1 MPCSIIASFLLL
13 GLGNRLWPLPNSST
27 QGKYDFRKN
36 RTPLSHTGRVFEGG
50 EEGGRVP
57 DRSVRVWGRRSPLKA
72 QQRCSTRTPRTGT
85 EAARCPPDAT
95 VAQRYTAPRALR
107 GREGSG
113 AGRIPARSAPGERA
127 TRALPPRRAP
137 NVPQPR
143 GAPPLSAPKPGPR
156 EAMSVPLGRP
166 RPSPRPSAAFGRSP
180 PSARRYPRGE
190 SLLSARAPRPAAFCK
205 HGGRTRGPTR
215 APARRFCKARRAAP
229 SAALFPSPSPQVRD
243 GPGGGGPASRRPSS
257 RRSPGGAA
265 AAGARRSAPR
275 AVGAPRGRPVGPRGG
290 GAGGGGGGGAEATS
304 GRPRGARAGDGGGGT
319 GVEAAALRR
328 RKRRRRRRRR
338 RDAGGGRGAAVVE
351 LLRAGGGGRR
361 PEGCRGA
368 GRWVRGRAGREVAAG
383 APAARGER
391 GSERRGSREEVAGRR
406 DVGIWRRSGERRRAE
421 PAAGRLSGLYVTALG
436 PGAAER
442 LSPSR
447 AARRTSP
454 PVSARHPRR
463 RRAKSRSAPRSPR
476 DPFPAAP
483 SGAAPAGGALRASAA
498 SFSIALRVLPLLPAF
513 SFPSAFPSRGRSV
526 PPKAKR

>member
-143 GAPPLSAPKPGPR
+143 GAPPLSAPTPGPR

-205 HGGRTRGPTR
+205 HGGRTR

-290 GAGGGGGGGAEATS
+290 GAGGGGGGAEATS

>member
-1 MPCSIIASFLLL
+1 MHCSIIASFLLL

-143 GAPPLSAPKPGPR
+143 GAPPLSAPTPGPR

-205 HGGRTRGPTR
+205 HGGRTR

-290 GAGGGGGGGAEATS
+290 GAGGGGGGAEATS